1 MAIDLIDTI
10 KPKNNGTFPMVEAE
24 DVVVGKGTAEEM
36 RLPAA
41 LKKAGPVVG
50 IDTDG
55 WDNPADDR
63 VPSTALVKA
72 ALAKVAKVYRNSQTL
87 ITIGTNDV
95 DGTYGSPLLQ
105 LQEMS
110 DGQLVRVVVNSN
122 EGLPTVE
129 YYLVKKEAISGEV
142 TAREQGDAATLDSAK
157 EYAKAYVDAAVD
169 DKQDK
174 LVAGSG
180 ISIAADGKTVG
191 VSDNVAIVKAIGGA
205 SPGGR
210 TIYVAGEDANG
221 GGLWFDETDNG
232 IALMH
237 VCAGD
242 VSWNAYLAT
251 QEYVDEHAGGGNVV
265 GEWDEYSA
273 CAIFKA
279 EDGSNIAT
287 FSIYQM
293 WDSGQPEDGQHWC
306 VNVQLGSEFAQV
318 PTVEH
323 LDYKLS
329 QITPGLTSDVFC
341 NDSFQFVQRQNK
353 IWINTESLAGN
364 GLTEDGTGKLT
375 LSIGEGLKFGCY
387 GVTDEGIDVNWQA
400 QRHHSIFCENQGLYF
415 PDGGE
420 VGVCTTWLDNY
431 LQEHFGL
438 TKTA

>member
-36 RLPAA
+36 RLPDA

-122 EGLPTVE
+122 EGLPTAE

-191 VSDNVAIVKAIGGA
+191 VADNVAIVKAIGEA

-242 VSWNAYLAT
+242 VAWNAYLAT

-265 GEWDEYSA
+265 GEWDEYYGA
-273 CAIFKA
+273 RFKA

-287 FSIYQM
+287 FSIHQM
-293 WDSGQPEDGQHWC
+293 YDPGQPEDGQHWC
-306 VNVQLGSEFAQV
+306 VMVQLGSEFAEV

-341 NDSFQFVQRQNK
+341 NDSYQFVQRQNK

-375 LSIGEGLKFGCY
+375 LYFGINPDFVVDENGLRAHLMENGGLRGECVGGMSI
-387 GVTDEGIDVNWQA
+387 DPN
-400 QRHHSIFCENQGLYF
+400 
-415 PDGGE
+415 
-420 VGVCTTWLDNY
+420 WLDAY